1 LPCGQAASPGS
12 PSRTG
17 ESSSPERTDLS
28 PFEEEVARG
37 GVRVVRRF
45 EYTRWV
51 DGKTFLWLARRKTAG
66 AGEGSSGL
74 RFDIVEEA

>member
-1 LPCGQAASPGS
+1 M
-12 PSRTG
+12 
-17 ESSSPERTDLS
+17 
-28 PFEEEVARG
+28 
-37 GVRVVRRF
+37 VRRF

-51 DGKTFLWLARRKTAG
+51 DGNTFLWLARRKGVG